1 LRGLGDNE
9 LGLALPESG
18 RSYSNLR
25 TLKAG
30 SMDLKGAWGIAYLN
44 ELLSRA
50 SLHSLHIHNAS
61 SWERTGLEYNKQLML
76 RSGSLPLTKLEL
88 DQCALNA
95 SDMRVLLSATPSLKI
110 LLYSTGRGEGS
121 SYSFTAA
128 ELVDML
134 DGLKDS
140 LEELF
145 VEIVP
150 CWEDVLYTGDEDL
163 IASLSHFT
171 ALKTLDT
178 IPCMWQ
184 AMEHTEETD
193 LRTRDTEQSLSERL
207 RARSRSSFPTL
218 HTSHI
223 LGWPDLHLNCPM

>member
-1 LRGLGDNE
+1 
-9 LGLALPESG
+9 
-18 RSYSNLR
+18 
-25 TLKAG
+25 
-30 SMDLKGAWGIAYLN
+30 
-44 ELLSRA
+44 
-50 SLHSLHIHNAS
+50 
-61 SWERTGLEYNKQLML
+61 
-76 RSGSLPLTKLEL
+76 
-88 DQCALNA
+88 
-95 SDMRVLLSATPSLKI
+95 
-110 LLYSTGRGEGS
+110 
-121 SYSFTAA
+121 
-128 ELVDML
+128 ML